1 MNAGTGAHGN
11 IVGIRSPDRRSS
23 RVSPPAP
30 RGVGTAWLP
39 VLEPEDVLHD
49 GVGHGTDAGGIQPP
63 FVHVLQRPHQLYAG
77 LDQHRFENGVPE
89 WRVWALRKRREET
102 VPVLSRTAFGT
113 MTWPLLISL
122 ADSVFDLR
130 YD

>member
-1 MNAGTGAHGN
+1 MTISLRNTGSEPLS
-11 IVGIRSPDRRSS
+11 IVFVFSKPGFEELMRDNSVLEGQP
-23 RVSPPAP
+23 VPPMS
-30 RGVGTAWLP
+30 AWLP

-89 WRVWALRKRREET
+89 WRVGPCANGVKTLSQCYREQ
-102 VPVLSRTAFGT
+102 
-113 MTWPLLISL
+113 LL
-122 ADSVFDLR
+122 AR
-130 YD
+130 